1 MKEQS
6 SSHPLIRWWNACLV
20 ASHSFP
26 GVSHVQLVTELILQA
41 SEDSDDV
48 VALEACDS
56 GLRSV
61 NMAAYELER
70 PRARSNLHQ
79 ATLSSRGGMP
89 VIPRS
94 LSC

>member
-61 NMAAYELER
+61 NMVN
-70 PRARSNLHQ
+70 STCQ
-79 ATLSSRGGMP
+79 V
-89 VIPRS
+89 VIFHPIGAHF
-94 LSC
+94 